1 MNSQIWGLWDCHEL
15 LSVHLTRADA
25 HDARDEHIAACR
37 CFTDD
42 RELIRSAVEVRCMSV
57 LDDRAPVEN
66 QGSPMVSVQD
76 GTQTCSDRAAR
87 GLNQGGG
94 SSANH

>member
-25 HDARDEHIAACR
+25 HDARDEHLAACR

-42 RELIRSAVEVRCMSV
+42 HEVISAAVEIRCMSV
-57 LDDRAPVEN
+57 PDDRAPVEN
-66 QGSPMVSVQD
+66 QKRPTVAVQD
-76 GTQTCSDRAAR
+76 GTQVCHDRAIR
-87 GLNQGGG
+87 GPSRRGG
-94 SSANH
+94 SSAHR